1 MLKVGDLVK
10 LQSPDPGVGRRL
22 GVVIK
27 ISTASVHPLYEDNI
41 TTIRVHW
48 VDGLKWGH
56 LPDSL
61 IKLS

>member
-10 LQSPDPGVGRRL
+10 LRSPDPGVGRRL
-22 GVVIK
+22 GFVIK
-27 ISTASVHPLYEDNI
+27 ISTAAVHPLYEDK
-41 TTIRVHW
+41 TTLIQVHW

>member
-1 MLKVGDLVK
+1 MMLKVGDLVK
-10 LQSPDPGVGRRL
+10 LQSRDPGVGRRL

-27 ISTASVHPLYEDNI
+27 VSIAEVVGGGE
-41 TTIRVHW
+41 TTLIQVHW